1 MNEREIEERLKTA
14 IEKTAPNDFSGVLS
28 RISDEKGSPIMTKK
42 KNHRKF
48 ISGAIAA
55 CLALAILGGG
65 GTYYSKAYAV
75 SSIVSLDVNPSIEL
89 RVNSREKILACN
101 PLNDEAIAILADMDG
116 GKDLKGVDLG
126 VAVNA
131 LIGALV
137 RNGYLDSVSSS
148 ILISV
153 EDKNEERAAK
163 LRREV
168 TETVDSVLAANSS
181 GASVL
186 SQTLNQDTNLD
197 SIAKNNN
204 ISTGKAALVSQ
215 VCALNKS
222 LDLTQLAALSVD
234 ELNDLLEVG
243 APGMPIGK
251 NAAADIALAD
261 SGLNSAGTHI
271 EVDSDI
277 DDIPAHYDVDIDY
290 GGVEYEYKID
300 AYTGAIIE
308 KKTDTHTG
316 HETVVVPATPEKTT
330 DIGLE
335 AAKAT
340 ALMHAGVSAQNAVFT
355 KSEIDHDDG
364 VIEYEFEFIVGNI
377 EYECKVNASGKVI
390 KFETETIDHD
400 DEHNE
405 THHDTIVTSDI
416 GEEAAKSA
424 AFRHAGV
431 DAAKVYE
438 LEVERDI
445 DDGRLEYE
453 IEFKCGN
460 MEYEY
465 KIDAYTGAIIEKKT
479 DTHTGHETV
488 VVPATPEKTTDIGLE
503 AAKATALM
511 HAGVSAQNA
520 VFTKSEI
527 DHDDGVIE
535 YEFEFIVG
543 NIEYECKVNASGKV
557 IKFETETIDHDDE
570 HNETHHDTIVT
581 SDIGEE
587 AAKSAA
593 FRHAGVDA
601 AKVYELEVER
611 DIDDGRLEYEIE
623 FKCGNMEYEYKID
636 GATGAILEH
645 EADYDD

>member
-1 MNEREIEERLKTA
+1 MNEREIEERLKTT

-89 RVNSREKILACN
+89 RVNSRGKILACN
-101 PLNDEAIAILADMDG
+101 PLNDEAVAILADMDG

-186 SQTLNQDTNLD
+186 SQTLNKDTNLD

-261 SGLNSAGTHI
+261 SGLNSAGAHI

-277 DDIPAHYDVDIDY
+277 DDIPAHYDVEVEY
-290 GGVEYEYKID
+290 AGVEYEYKID

-335 AAKAT
+335 SAKAIALKHAGVSAEKAVFTKSEIDHDDGVIEYEFEFIVGNIEYECKVNASGKVIKFETETIDHDGEHNETHHESHHDTIVTSDIGLEAAKAT
-340 ALMHAGVSAQNAVFT
+340 ALKHAGVSVQNAVFT

-364 VIEYEFEFIVGNI
+364 VIEYEFEFIVGNV

-445 DDGRLEYE
+445 DDGWLEYE
-453 IEFKCGN
+453 IEFKYG
-460 MEYEY
+460 
-465 KIDAYTGAIIEKKT
+465 
-479 DTHTGHETV
+479 
-488 VVPATPEKTTDIGLE
+488 
-503 AAKATALM
+503 
-511 HAGVSAQNA
+511 S
-520 VFTKSEI
+520 
-527 DHDDGVIE
+527 
-535 YEFEFIVG
+535 
-543 NIEYECKVNASGKV
+543 
-557 IKFETETIDHDDE
+557 
-570 HNETHHDTIVT
+570 
-581 SDIGEE
+581 
-587 AAKSAA
+587 
-593 FRHAGVDA
+593 
-601 AKVYELEVER
+601 
-611 DIDDGRLEYEIE
+611 
-623 FKCGNMEYEYKID
+623 MEYEYKID
-636 GATGAILEH
+636 GTTGAVLEH

>member
-186 SQTLNQDTNLD
+186 SQTLNKDTNLD

-215 VCALNKS
+215 VCALNGS

-261 SGLNSAGTHI
+261 SGLNSAGAHI

-277 DDIPAHYDVDIDY
+277 YDIPAHYDVEVEY
-290 GGVEYEYKID
+290 AGVEYEYKID

-316 HETVVVPATPEKTT
+316 HETVAVPATPEKTT
-330 DIGLE
+330 EIGLE
-335 AAKAT
+335 SAKAT
-340 ALMHAGVSAQNAVFT
+340 ALKHAGVSVQNAVFT

-405 THHDTIVTSDI
+405 THHESHHDTIVTSDI
-416 GEEAAKSA
+416 
-424 AFRHAGV
+424 V
-431 DAAKVYE
+431 
-438 LEVERDI
+438 
-445 DDGRLEYE
+445 
-453 IEFKCGN
+453 
-460 MEYEY
+460 
-465 KIDAYTGAIIEKKT
+465 
-479 DTHTGHETV
+479 
-488 VVPATPEKTTDIGLE
+488 LE
-503 AAKATALM
+503 AAKATALK
-511 HAGVSAQNA
+511 HAGVSVQNA

-543 NIEYECKVNASGKV
+543 NIEYECKVNASGTV
-557 IKFETETIDHDDE
+557 IKFETETIDRGDD
-570 HNETHHDTIVT
+570 HHKETVT
-581 SDIGEE
+581 TTDIGVE
-587 AAKSAA
+587 AAKSTV
-593 FRHAGVDA
+593 FKHAGVDA

>member
-1 MNEREIEERLKTA
+1 MNEREIENRLKAA

-28 RISDEKGSPIMTKK
+28 RVSDEKGSKVMTMK
-42 KNHRKF
+42 KNYRKLM
-48 ISGAIAA
+48 SGVIAA

-65 GTYYSKAYAV
+65 GTYYAKAYSV

-89 RVNSREKILACN
+89 RVNSRGKILACN
-101 PLNDEAIAILADMDG
+101 PLNDEAVAILADMDG

-126 VAVNA
+126 IAVNA
-131 LIGALV
+131 LISALV

-168 TETVDSVLAANSS
+168 TETVDSVLTANSS

-186 SQTLNQDTNLD
+186 SQTLNKDTNLD

-215 VCALNKS
+215 ACALNKS

-243 APGMPIGK
+243 ATGMPIGK
-251 NAAADIALAD
+251 NAAADIVLAD
-261 SGLNSAGTHI
+261 SGLNSAGAHI

-277 DDIPAHYDVDIDY
+277 DDIPAHYDVEVEY
-290 GGVEYEYKID
+290 AGVENEYKID

-340 ALMHAGVSAQNAVFT
+340 ALKHAGVSVQNAVFT

-424 AFRHAGV
+424 VFRHAGV
-431 DAAKVYE
+431 DVA
-438 LEVERDI
+438 
-445 DDGRLEYE
+445 
-453 IEFKCGN
+453 N
-460 MEYEY
+460 
-465 KIDAYTGAIIEKKT
+465 
-479 DTHTGHETV
+479 
-488 VVPATPEKTTDIGLE
+488 
-503 AAKATALM
+503 
-511 HAGVSAQNA
+511 
-520 VFTKSEI
+520 
-527 DHDDGVIE
+527 
-535 YEFEFIVG
+535 
-543 NIEYECKVNASGKV
+543 
-557 IKFETETIDHDDE
+557 
-570 HNETHHDTIVT
+570 
-581 SDIGEE
+581 
-587 AAKSAA
+587 
-593 FRHAGVDA
+593 
-601 AKVYELEVER
+601 VYELEVER

-645 EADYDD
+645 EADYHD

>member
-186 SQTLNQDTNLD
+186 SQTLNKDTNLD

-215 VCALNKS
+215 VCALNGS

-261 SGLNSAGTHI
+261 SGLNSAGAHI

-277 DDIPAHYDVDIDY
+277 DDIPAHYDVEVEY
-290 GGVEYEYKID
+290 AGVEYEYKID

-316 HETVVVPATPEKTT
+316 HETVAVPATPEKTT

-340 ALMHAGVSAQNAVFT
+340 ALKHAGVSVQNAVFT

-364 VIEYEFEFIVGNI
+364 VVEYEFEFIVGNI

-431 DAAKVYE
+431 DAANVYE

-479 DTHTGHETV
+479 EDRNGSVHEPI
-488 VVPATPEKTTDIGLE
+488 VVPPTPEKATEIGLE
-503 AAKATALM
+503 SAKAIALK
-511 HAGVSAQNA
+511 HAGVSAEKA

-543 NIEYECKVNASGKV
+543 NIEYECKVNASGTV
-557 IKFETETIDHDDE
+557 IKFETETIDRGDD
-570 HNETHHDTIVT
+570 HHKETVT
-581 SDIGEE
+581 TTDIGVE
-587 AAKSAA
+587 AAKSTV

>member
-14 IEKTAPNDFSGVLS
+14 VEKTAPNDFSGVLS
-28 RISDEKGSPIMTKK
+28 RISDEKGLPIMTKK
-42 KNHRKF
+42 KNHRNF

-89 RVNSREKILACN
+89 RVNSRGKILACN

-168 TETVDSVLAANSS
+168 TETVDSVLTANSS

-186 SQTLNQDTNLD
+186 SQTLNKDTNLD

-234 ELNDLLEVG
+234 ELKDLLEVG

-261 SGLNSAGTHI
+261 SGLNSAGAHI

-277 DDIPAHYDVDIDY
+277 DDIPAHYDVEVEY
-290 GGVEYEYKID
+290 AGVEYEYKID

-340 ALMHAGVSAQNAVFT
+340 ALKHAGVSVQNAVFT

-377 EYECKVNASGKVI
+377 EYECNVNASGKVI

-503 AAKATALM
+503 AAKATALK
-511 HAGVSAQNA
+511 HAGVSVQNA

-543 NIEYECKVNASGKV
+543 NIEYECNVNASGKV

-611 DIDDGRLEYEIE
+611 DIDDGWLEYEIE

>member
-1 MNEREIEERLKTA
+1 MTRMNEREIEERLKTA

-28 RISDEKGSPIMTKK
+28 RVSDEKGLPIMTKK
-42 KNHRKF
+42 KNYRKLM
-48 ISGAIAA
+48 SGAIAA

-101 PLNDEAIAILADMDG
+101 PLNDEAVAILADMDG
-116 GKDLKGVDLG
+116 GKNLKGVDLG

-168 TETVDSVLAANSS
+168 TETVDSVLTANSS

-186 SQTLNQDTNLD
+186 SQTLSKDTNLD

-204 ISTGKAALVSQ
+204 ISTGKAALVNQ
-215 VCALNKS
+215 VRALNGS
-222 LDLTQLAALSVD
+222 LDLTELAALSVD
-234 ELNDLLEVG
+234 ELKDLLEVG

-251 NAAADIALAD
+251 NAAMSAALKD
-261 SGLNSAGTHI
+261 AGITTDQARV

-277 DDIPAHYDVDIDY
+277 DENPAHYDVDIDW

-308 KKTDTHTG
+308 KKTDSHTG
-316 HETVVVPATPEKTT
+316 HETIVVPPTPEKTSE
-330 DIGLE
+330 IGLE
-335 AAKAT
+335 SAKAI
-340 ALMHAGVSAQNAVFT
+340 ALKHAGVSAENAVFT
-355 KSEIDHDDG
+355 KSETDHDDG
-364 VIEYEFEFIVGNI
+364 FIEYKFEFIVGNT
-377 EYECKVNASGKVI
+377 EYECKVNASGTVI

-400 DEHNE
+400 DHHKE
-405 THHDTIVTSDI
+405 TISTTDI
-416 GEEAAKSA
+416 GEEAAKST
-424 AFRHAGV
+424 AFKHAGV

-438 LEVERDI
+438 LEVEHDI

-460 MEYEY
+460 
-465 KIDAYTGAIIEKKT
+465 I
-479 DTHTGHETV
+479 
-488 VVPATPEKTTDIGLE
+488 
-503 AAKATALM
+503 
-511 HAGVSAQNA
+511 
-520 VFTKSEI
+520 
-527 DHDDGVIE
+527 
-535 YEFEFIVG
+535 
-543 NIEYECKVNASGKV
+543 
-557 IKFETETIDHDDE
+557 
-570 HNETHHDTIVT
+570 
-581 SDIGEE
+581 
-587 AAKSAA
+587 
-593 FRHAGVDA
+593 
-601 AKVYELEVER
+601 
-611 DIDDGRLEYEIE
+611 
-623 FKCGNMEYEYKID
+623 EYEYKID

-645 EADYDD
+645 ESDYDD

>member
-1 MNEREIEERLKTA
+1 MNEREIEERLRTA

-101 PLNDEAIAILADMDG
+101 PLNDEAIAILADMDD

-168 TETVDSVLAANSS
+168 TETVDSVLTANSS

-186 SQTLNQDTNLD
+186 SQTLNKDTNLD

-215 VCALNKS
+215 VHSLNES
-222 LDLTQLAALSVD
+222 LDLTELAALSVD
-234 ELNDLLEVG
+234 ELKDLIEVG

-251 NAAADIALAD
+251 NAAMSTALKDAGITADQARV
-261 SGLNSAGTHI
+261 

-277 DDIPAHYDVDIDY
+277 DEIPAHYDVDIDY
-290 GGVEYEYKID
+290 NGVEYEYKID
-300 AYTGAIIE
+300 AYTSAIIE
-308 KKTDTHTG
+308 KKTEDRNG
-316 HETVVVPATPEKTT
+316 SVHEPIVVTPTPEKATE
-330 DIGLE
+330 IGLE
-335 AAKAT
+335 SAKAI
-340 ALMHAGVSAQNAVFT
+340 ALKHAGVSAEKAVFT

-377 EYECKVNASGKVI
+377 EYECKVNASGAVI
-390 KFETETIDHD
+390 KFETETIDRGD
-400 DEHNE
+400 DYHKE
-405 THHDTIVTSDI
+405 TVTTTDI
-416 GEEAAKSA
+416 GVEAAKST
-424 AFRHAGV
+424 V
-431 DAAKVYE
+431 
-438 LEVERDI
+438 
-445 DDGRLEYE
+445 
-453 IEFKCGN
+453 FK
-460 MEYEY
+460 
-465 KIDAYTGAIIEKKT
+465 
-479 DTHTGHETV
+479 
-488 VVPATPEKTTDIGLE
+488 
-503 AAKATALM
+503 
-511 HAGVSAQNA
+511 
-520 VFTKSEI
+520 
-527 DHDDGVIE
+527 
-535 YEFEFIVG
+535 
-543 NIEYECKVNASGKV
+543 
-557 IKFETETIDHDDE
+557 
-570 HNETHHDTIVT
+570 
-581 SDIGEE
+581 
-587 AAKSAA
+587 
-593 FRHAGVDA
+593 HAGVDA

>member
-42 KNHRKF
+42 NNYRKLM
-48 ISGAIAA
+48 SGAIAA

-168 TETVDSVLAANSS
+168 TETVDSVLTANSS

-186 SQTLNQDTNLD
+186 SQTLNKDTNLD

-204 ISTGKAALVSQ
+204 ISTGKAALVNQ
-215 VCALNKS
+215 VHALNGS
-222 LDLTQLAALSVD
+222 LDLTELASLSVD
-234 ELNDLLEVG
+234 ELKDLIEVG

-251 NAAADIALAD
+251 NEAMSAALKDAGITADQAR
-261 SGLNSAGTHI
+261 I

-277 DDIPAHYDVDIDY
+277 DENAAHYDVDIDY
-290 GGVEYEYKID
+290 NGVEYEYKID

-308 KKTDTHTG
+308 KKAGSHNG
-316 HETVVVPATPEKTT
+316 HETVVVPPAPEKTSE
-330 DIGLE
+330 IGLE
-335 AAKAT
+335 SAKAI
-340 ALMHAGVSAQNAVFT
+340 ALKHAGVSAENAVFT
-355 KSEIDHDDG
+355 KSETDHDDG
-364 VIEYEFEFIVGNI
+364 FIEYKFEFIVGNT
-377 EYECKVNASGKVI
+377 EYECKVNASGTVI

-400 DEHNE
+400 D
-405 THHDTIVTSDI
+405 HHKGTVSTTGI
-416 GEEAAKSA
+416 GEEAAKST
-424 AFRHAGV
+424 AFKHAGV

-438 LEVERDI
+438 LEI
-445 DDGRLEYE
+445 
-453 IEFKCGN
+453 
-460 MEYEY
+460 
-465 KIDAYTGAIIEKKT
+465 
-479 DTHTGHETV
+479 
-488 VVPATPEKTTDIGLE
+488 
-503 AAKATALM
+503 
-511 HAGVSAQNA
+511 
-520 VFTKSEI
+520 
-527 DHDDGVIE
+527 
-535 YEFEFIVG
+535 
-543 NIEYECKVNASGKV
+543 
-557 IKFETETIDHDDE
+557 
-570 HNETHHDTIVT
+570 
-581 SDIGEE
+581 
-587 AAKSAA
+587 
-593 FRHAGVDA
+593 
-601 AKVYELEVER
+601 ER

>member
-1 MNEREIEERLKTA
+1 MNEREIEERLRTA

-55 CLALAILGGG
+55 CFALAILGGG

-101 PLNDEAIAILADMDG
+101 PLNDEAVAMLADMDG

-186 SQTLNQDTNLD
+186 SQTLNKDTNLD

-215 VCALNKS
+215 VS
-222 LDLTQLAALSVD
+222 ALSVD

-261 SGLNSAGTHI
+261 SGLNSAGAHI

-277 DDIPAHYDVDIDY
+277 DDIPAHYDVEVEY
-290 GGVEYEYKID
+290 AGVEYEYKID

-340 ALMHAGVSAQNAVFT
+340 ALKHAGVSVQNAVFT

-416 GEEAAKSA
+416 GEEAAKPA

-453 IEFKCGN
+453 IEF
-460 MEYEY
+460 
-465 KIDAYTGAIIEKKT
+465 
-479 DTHTGHETV
+479 
-488 VVPATPEKTTDIGLE
+488 
-503 AAKATALM
+503 
-511 HAGVSAQNA
+511 
-520 VFTKSEI
+520 
-527 DHDDGVIE
+527 
-535 YEFEFIVG
+535 IVG
-543 NIEYECKVNASGKV
+543 NIEYECKVNASGAV
-557 IKFETETIDHDDE
+557 IKFETETIDRGDDY
-570 HNETHHDTIVT
+570 HKETVT
-581 SDIGEE
+581 TTDIGVE
-587 AAKSAA
+587 AAKSTV
-593 FRHAGVDA
+593 FKHAGVDA

>member
-42 KNHRKF
+42 NNYRKLM
-48 ISGAIAA
+48 SGAIAA

-168 TETVDSVLAANSS
+168 TETVDSVLTANSS

-186 SQTLNQDTNLD
+186 SQTLNKDTNLD

-204 ISTGKAALVSQ
+204 ISTGKAALVNQ
-215 VCALNKS
+215 VHALNGS
-222 LDLTQLAALSVD
+222 LDFTELAALSVD
-234 ELNDLLEVG
+234 ELKDLIEVG

-251 NAAADIALAD
+251 NMAMSTALKDAGIATDQA
-261 SGLNSAGTHI
+261 HV

-277 DDIPAHYDVDIDY
+277 DENPAHYDVDIDY
-290 GGVEYEYKID
+290 NGVEYEYKID

-308 KKTDTHTG
+308 KKADGHTG
-316 HETVVVPATPEKTT
+316 HETVVAPPASEKTNE
-330 DIGLE
+330 IGLE
-335 AAKAT
+335 SARAI
-340 ALMHAGVSAQNAVFT
+340 ALKHAGISAENAVFT
-355 KSEIDHDDG
+355 KSETDYDDG
-364 VIEYEFEFIVGNI
+364 FVEYKFEFIVGNT
-377 EYECKVNASGKVI
+377 EYECKVNASGTVI

-400 DEHNE
+400 D
-405 THHDTIVTSDI
+405 HHKGTISTTDI
-416 GEEAAKSA
+416 GAETAKST
-424 AFRHAGV
+424 AFKHAGV

-438 LEVERDI
+438 LEI
-445 DDGRLEYE
+445 
-453 IEFKCGN
+453 
-460 MEYEY
+460 
-465 KIDAYTGAIIEKKT
+465 
-479 DTHTGHETV
+479 
-488 VVPATPEKTTDIGLE
+488 
-503 AAKATALM
+503 
-511 HAGVSAQNA
+511 
-520 VFTKSEI
+520 
-527 DHDDGVIE
+527 
-535 YEFEFIVG
+535 
-543 NIEYECKVNASGKV
+543 
-557 IKFETETIDHDDE
+557 
-570 HNETHHDTIVT
+570 
-581 SDIGEE
+581 
-587 AAKSAA
+587 
-593 FRHAGVDA
+593 
-601 AKVYELEVER
+601 ER

>member
-28 RISDEKGSPIMTKK
+28 RISDEKGLPIMTKK

-89 RVNSREKILACN
+89 RVNSCEKILACN

-153 EDKNEERAAK
+153 EDKDEERAAK

-186 SQTLNQDTNLD
+186 SQTLNKDTNLD

-215 VCALNKS
+215 VCALNGS

-251 NAAADIALAD
+251 NAAADIAFAD
-261 SGLNSAGTHI
+261 SGLNSAAAHI

-277 DDIPAHYDVDIDY
+277 DDIPAHYDVEIEY
-290 GGVEYEYKID
+290 AGVEYEYKID

-308 KKTDTHTG
+308 KKQESHTG
-316 HETVVVPATPEKTT
+316 HETIVVPATPEKTT

-340 ALMHAGVSAQNAVFT
+340 ALKHAGVSVQNAVFT

-364 VIEYEFEFIVGNI
+364 GIEYEFEFIVGNI
-377 EYECKVNASGKVI
+377 EYECKVNASGTVI
-390 KFETETIDHD
+390 KFETEMLDHD

-405 THHDTIVTSDI
+405 THHESHHDTIVTSDI

-431 DAAKVYE
+431 NAAKVYE

-445 DDGRLEYE
+445 DDGWLEYE
-453 IEFKCGN
+453 IEFKCG
-460 MEYEY
+460 
-465 KIDAYTGAIIEKKT
+465 
-479 DTHTGHETV
+479 
-488 VVPATPEKTTDIGLE
+488 
-503 AAKATALM
+503 
-511 HAGVSAQNA
+511 S
-520 VFTKSEI
+520 
-527 DHDDGVIE
+527 
-535 YEFEFIVG
+535 
-543 NIEYECKVNASGKV
+543 
-557 IKFETETIDHDDE
+557 
-570 HNETHHDTIVT
+570 
-581 SDIGEE
+581 
-587 AAKSAA
+587 
-593 FRHAGVDA
+593 
-601 AKVYELEVER
+601 
-611 DIDDGRLEYEIE
+611 
-623 FKCGNMEYEYKID
+623 MEYEYKID
-636 GATGAILEH
+636 GATGAVLEH

>member
-186 SQTLNQDTNLD
+186 SQTLNKDTNLD

-261 SGLNSAGTHI
+261 SGLNSAGAHI

-277 DDIPAHYDVDIDY
+277 DDIPAHYDVEVEY
-290 GGVEYEYKID
+290 AGVEYEYKID

-308 KKTDTHTG
+308 KKTEDRNG
-316 HETVVVPATPEKTT
+316 IVHEPIVVPPTPEKATE
-330 DIGLE
+330 IGLE
-335 AAKAT
+335 SAKAI
-340 ALMHAGVSAQNAVFT
+340 ALKHAGVSAEKVVFT

-377 EYECKVNASGKVI
+377 EYECKVNASGTVI
-390 KFETETIDHD
+390 KFETETIDRGD
-400 DEHNE
+400 DHHKE
-405 THHDTIVTSDI
+405 TVTTTDI
-416 GEEAAKSA
+416 GVEAAKST
-424 AFRHAGV
+424 V
-431 DAAKVYE
+431 
-438 LEVERDI
+438 
-445 DDGRLEYE
+445 
-453 IEFKCGN
+453 FK
-460 MEYEY
+460 
-465 KIDAYTGAIIEKKT
+465 
-479 DTHTGHETV
+479 
-488 VVPATPEKTTDIGLE
+488 
-503 AAKATALM
+503 
-511 HAGVSAQNA
+511 
-520 VFTKSEI
+520 
-527 DHDDGVIE
+527 
-535 YEFEFIVG
+535 
-543 NIEYECKVNASGKV
+543 
-557 IKFETETIDHDDE
+557 
-570 HNETHHDTIVT
+570 
-581 SDIGEE
+581 
-587 AAKSAA
+587 
-593 FRHAGVDA
+593 HAGVDA